1 MFICQW
7 KQGQQPRLGKP
18 HQTANLGSFLL
29 WGLGRIREGLQVCCW
44 IKLLADVLW
53 HQSRL
58 HLLLRKSNRSSK
70 VGCRDQQP
78 LPRAPSATLEAL
90 IKARTVAFWKLS
102 IIHFSGKGLLIHRQL
117 VTGCPPSC
125 PAASPRCASPVWQEE
140 AAELCAYARAQA
152 WSSTRQA
159 SGESFAFTP
168 HCSLSNPT
176 TIN

>member
-1 MFICQW
+1 MMFICQW

-125 PAASPRCASPVWQEE
+125 PAASPRRVAGGGCRALRLCEGTGMVKHEASLW
-140 AAELCAYARAQA
+140 
-152 WSSTRQA
+152 
-159 SGESFAFTP
+159 GEFCFHPTL
-168 HCSLSNPT
+168 LSV
-176 TIN
+176 